1 MKRIGV
7 FLTAGPSGG
16 GMFQYSLAVLS
27 ALLELPQNEYTLVAA
42 YTDPAWTKIIPTE
55 VERLP
60 LRLGRTLSTTAAVW
74 TALGLPH
81 KLWLRCAPLFFSA
94 VREVVNE
101 NCDLWIFPR
110 QDIWSS
116 RFPVPVL
123 AAVHDL
129 MHRYEPHFP
138 EAGGLV
144 RGRYRQRYMQ
154 ELIECSMGILVDSE
168 VGKQQVLESFA
179 ADSGK
184 VFILPYVPPAHIYE
198 TRVSSEFNLKY
209 RLPGK
214 FLFYPAEFWP
224 HKNHLRLI
232 DAIARVRASC
242 GDIHLILAGSFGKEY
257 SRVRSHVEKLGL
269 QDHVHFAGYLP
280 EADMPE
286 FYRRA
291 RALVF
296 PTFFGPTNI
305 PPLEAFA
312 LACPVAASRIYGMP
326 EQLGDAALLFDP
338 RSEEQMAECI
348 QRLWT
353 DDHLCQQLSLN
364 GLRRAQLWGPAQFA
378 SAFRAVIDRLA
389 RARVVARSSSDSV
402 AVPSFSGRSDAT
414 SSVIP
419 PV

>member
-7 FLTAGPSGG
+7 FLSASPSGG
-16 GMFQYSLAVLS
+16 GMFQYSQAVLS
-27 ALLELPQNEYTLVAA
+27 ALLALPRDEYAVVVA
-42 YTDPAWTKIIPTE
+42 YTDPAWAQFIPAE
-55 VERLP
+55 FERLP
-60 LRLGRTLSTTAAVW
+60 LRLSQTLSATAAVW
-74 TALGLPH
+74 TALGLQQ
-81 KLWLRCAPLFFSA
+81 KFWLRCAPLFFSV
-94 VREVVNE
+94 VREIVNE

-116 RFPVPVL
+116 RFPVPTL

-138 EAGGLV
+138 EAGGLG

-154 ELIECSMGILVDSE
+154 ELLDSSMGILVDSE
-168 VGKQQVLESFA
+168 VGKQQVLESFE
-179 ADSGK
+179 ADPRK
-184 VFILPYVPPAHIYE
+184 VFILPYVPPAYIYE
-198 TRVSSEFNLKY
+198 TGVSTDFDSRH

-242 GDIHLILAGSFGKEY
+242 SDIRLILAGSLGKEY
-257 SRVRSHVEKLGL
+257 LRVRSHVEKLGL
-269 QDHVHFAGYLP
+269 QNRVLFAGYLP

-286 FYRRA
+286 YYRRA

-312 LACPVAASRIYGMP
+312 LGCPVAASGIYGMP

-338 RSEEQMAECI
+338 RSEQEMAECI
-348 QRLWT
+348 KRLWQ
-353 DDHLCQQLSLN
+353 DDFLCQNLSSK
-364 GLRRAQLWGPAQFA
+364 GLQRAQLWGPSQFG
-378 SAFRAVIDRLA
+378 SALHEI
-389 RARVVARSSSDSV
+389 
-402 AVPSFSGRSDAT
+402 
-414 SSVIP
+414 I
-419 PV
+419 

>member
-1 MKRIGV
+1 
-7 FLTAGPSGG
+7 
-16 GMFQYSLAVLS
+16 MFQYSLAVLS
-27 ALLELPQNEYTLVAA
+27 ALLALPRDEYTMVVGYCDPVWTDLVP
-42 YTDPAWTKIIPTE
+42 DG
-55 VERLP
+55 VEWLP

-74 TALGLPH
+74 TALGLSH
-81 KLWLRCAPLFFSA
+81 KLWLRCAPLFFSV
-94 VREVVNE
+94 VRKVVNTD
-101 NCDLWIFPR
+101 CDLWVFPR

-116 RFPVPVL
+116 RFPVPTL

-138 EAGGLV
+138 EAAGFG
-144 RGRYRQRYMQ
+144 RQRYRQRYMQ
-154 ELIECSMGILVDSE
+154 ELHNCSLGILVDSE
-168 VGKQQVLESFA
+168 VGKQHVLESFA
-179 ADSGK
+179 ADPGK

-198 TRVSSEFNLKY
+198 PRVSPDFDSKY

-214 FLFYPAEFWP
+214 YLFYPAEFWP

-242 GDIHLILAGSFGKEY
+242 GDIQLILAGSFGKEY

-269 QDHVHFAGYLP
+269 QDHVQFVGYLP
-280 EADMPE
+280 EVDMPE

-312 LACPVAASRIYGMP
+312 LGCPVATSRVYGMP

-338 RSEEQMAECI
+338 RSEQEIADCI
-348 QRLWT
+348 QRLWQ
-353 DDHLCQQLSLN
+353 DDHLCQSLSSK
-364 GLRRAQLWGPAQFA
+364 GMGRGQLWGPAQFA
-378 SAFRAVIDRLA
+378 SALRSVTEHLMLSPLEAIQR
-389 RARVVARSSSDSV
+389 REARSDFLSRRP
-402 AVPSFSGRSDAT
+402 AVPLR
-414 SSVIP
+414 
-419 PV
+419 